1 MKRLIAIIGAL
12 TLLAC
17 SSASAATKHGKP
29 PPTAKAAKVTNF
41 KYGTRAMR
49 SGMAGKDVIAL
60 QHYLTVI
67 SIPVAADGAF
77 GPTTR
82 HSVKAYEKFRTKP
95 TDGVVQLGEA
105 KKIKA
110 LAERLARP
118 ASGSFLFPVVGAHNF
133 GGPANAFGAP
143 RAGHIHQ
150 GQDVMAACGT
160 PMRTASPGYVRANA
174 FQAGGAG
181 YYVVIRSSIT
191 LEDYMYA
198 HLAAPSTAVK
208 GATLA
213 PGASIGVVGETG
225 DATACHLHFE
235 MWSVPGWYTGGAP
248 YDPLPSLKLW
258 DSYS

>member
-1 MKRLIAIIGAL
+1 MKRLVAIIGAL
-12 TLLAC
+12 ALLVCAQ
-17 SSASAATKHGKP
+17 APAQ
-29 PPTAKAAKVTNF
+29 AKVKNF

-49 SGMAGKDVIAL
+49 TGSAGKDVMAL
-60 QHYLTVI
+60 QHYLTVV
-67 SIPVAADGAF
+67 SIPVPADGAF

-82 HSVKAYEKFRTKP
+82 HSVKAYEKVHKKP
-95 TDGVVQLGEA
+95 TDGIVQIGQA

-118 ASGSFLFPVVGAHNF
+118 ASGDFLFPVVGPHSF
-133 GGPANAFGAP
+133 GGPANVFGAP
-143 RAGHIHQ
+143 RNGHIHQ
-150 GQDVMAACGT
+150 GQDVLAACGT
-160 PMRTASPGYVRANA
+160 PLRTASPGFVRANT

-198 HLAAPSTAVK
+198 HLAGPSTAAK
-208 GATLA
+208 GTTLA
-213 PGASIGVVGETG
+213 PGASIGVVGATG
-225 DATACHLHFE
+225 DAQGCHLHFE
-235 MWSVPGWYTGGAP
+235 MWTAPGWYTGGAP